1 MARLTRA
8 ESSDDDDYLENINS
22 QVANQSLHNAGSPGS
37 GTPLRPSKLPSDQ
50 VVDLTN
56 SPEPSRGY
64 KSLNS
69 LGFGHSEKPVF
80 GKPGKLMSSLKQ
92 KAADASHMFIQPKNR
107 PELHRDQKL
116 PPRILNESK
125 PQTFSSLGPEAYP
138 PEYVQSSYYKAAPS
152 DAAFEDNTFYTDPA
166 KANEDL
172 KALLEGGL
180 EEDDEEDNK
189 GDLEDGTLEGIKVK
203 LLPHQVEG
211 VKWMKGR
218 ELGPVKRGKVPK
230 GGILADDMGLG
241 KTLQSIS
248 LILSNPRPDRE
259 HPDWKKSLNGVE
271 RGTLVVAPLALIR
284 QWEQEIQEKVT
295 KSHRISVCVHHGP
308 NRTKRFQD
316 LAKYDVV
323 ITTYQILVSEFNY
336 TSETVKAGCFGL
348 HWYRLILDE
357 AHTIK
362 NRNAKSTKACCA
374 LRSEFRWCLTGT
386 PMQNNLDELQSLVNF
401 LRIQPYD
408 NLQHWREN
416 IDKPMKNGK
425 GHLAIRRLHAL
436 LRSFMKRRT
445 KDVLK
450 EEGALL
456 PGGKKALEAASRNG
470 TGEAPASKFK
480 ITERKVVA
488 RATEFSPSERRFYNK
503 LEERADKSLEAMM
516 RNKVSYAN
524 ALVLLLRLRQACNHP
539 SLVGSKLDRDKDA
552 LSTDTSNQKNADTS
566 VDDLADALGGMGI
579 QAKKCELCMIDL
591 PQNVSARGEVHC
603 DECLA
608 NMDEVNADFTGA
620 NTTKKKAKKSKKH
633 TRTTERKQ
641 RKPRRRN
648 AVIDSD
654 DEDDEGS
661 WLVDEDQRG
670 QLRLGKV
677 GGTDD
682 ENAEGTGE
690 DIGSDDSIHHSESE
704 SDSRLD
710 SFVVDDE
717 IDTQKTYEDVSDDDS
732 LVSIDKLG
740 SQPLKSKRQRKPVT
754 RVESESESES
764 QSDSDED
771 DSGISES
778 ELEKTEILQTSNR
791 RAQGKAHLMN
801 SSKIREIV
809 KILHKEATEHK
820 FIVFS
825 QFTSMLDL
833 VEPYLRKEGFKFV
846 RYDGGMKN
854 DAREESLHR
863 LRNDKNTRIL
873 LCSLKCGSLGLNL
886 TAATRVIIIEPFW
899 NPFVEEQ
906 AIDRVHRLTQTVD
919 VVVYKLTVKDT
930 VEERILELQEKKR
943 LLAMH
948 AIEGGMKKNKDSLK
962 LSLQDLLNLF
972 KPRHDN
978 DASGPGEDGDDALNG
993 LTDFRSK
1000 KPAPKKVNRREDDVY
1015 GRRW

>member
-1 MARLTRA
+1 MARLTRV
-8 ESSDDDDYLENINS
+8 ESSDDDDYLDNINS
-22 QVANQSLHNAGSPGS
+22 QVANQSLHNTASPAF
-37 GTPLRPSKLPSDQ
+37 GTLSRPEHPPNDQ
-50 VVDLTN
+50 VIDLTHT
-56 SPEPSRGY
+56 PEPARGY

-69 LGFGHSEKPVF
+69 LGFGHSDKPVF

-92 KAADASHMFIQPKNR
+92 KAAGASQMFIQPRNR
-107 PELHRDQKL
+107 PELHRDQNAP
-116 PPRILNESK
+116 PPRK
-125 PQTFSSLGPEAYP
+125 PAETKPPTFSSLSPQAYP
-138 PEYVQSSYYKAAPS
+138 PEYVQSSYYRGAPT

-180 EEDDEEDNK
+180 EDDEEEENK
-189 GDLEDGTLEGIKVK
+189 GDLDDGTLEGIKVK

-230 GGILADDMGLG
+230 GGILADVSLPAAVLVVRVLKCLLQDMGLG

-248 LILSNPRPDRE
+248 LILSNPRPDRD
-259 HPDWKKSLNGVE
+259 HPHWRKSLNGVE

-284 QWEQEIQEKVT
+284 QWEQEINEKVA
-295 KSHRISVCVHHGP
+295 KSHRLSVCVHHGP

-336 TSETVKAGCFGL
+336 TSETVKAGAFGL
-348 HWYRLILDE
+348 HWYRVILDE

-362 NRNAKSTKACCA
+362 NRNAKATKACCA

-445 KDVLK
+445 KDILK

-456 PGGKKALEAASRNG
+456 PGGKKALEEAAKNG
-470 TGEAPASKFK
+470 SGEAPASKFK

-488 RATEFSPSERRFYNK
+488 VSTEFSASERRFYNK

-516 RNKVSYAN
+516 KQKVNYAN

-539 SLVGSKLDRDKDA
+539 SLVGSKLDKDKDA
-552 LSTDTSNQKNADTS
+552 LSTDTSNQRNADTS

-579 QAKKCELCMIDL
+579 QAKKCELCMVNL
-591 PQNVSARGEVHC
+591 PRDVSTRGQEHC
-603 DECLA
+603 DECLE
-608 NMDEVNADFTGA
+608 NMEEVNAEFTGA
-620 NTTKKKAKKSKKH
+620 NKSKKKAKKPKKH
-633 TRTTERKQ
+633 ARKANDNR
-641 RKPRRRN
+641 RKARRRN
-648 AVIDSD
+648 VVSDSD
-654 DEDDEGS
+654 DEEEEGS

-670 QLRLGKV
+670 SLRLGKA

-690 DIGSDDSIHHSESE
+690 DIGSDDSIHPSESE
-704 SDSRLD
+704 AGSRLD

-717 IDTQKTYEDVSDDDS
+717 PGTQTTHDDGSDDDS
-732 LVSIDKLG
+732 LVSLDKFG
-740 SQPLKSKRQRKPVT
+740 SQPLKSRKQRKPAR
-754 RVESESESES
+754 RVESGSESDSQTESEE
-764 QSDSDED
+764 E
-771 DSGISES
+771 DSGVSES
-778 ELEKTEILQTSNR
+778 ELEKTEILYTPHKAAKS
-791 RAQGKAHLMN
+791 KAHLMN

-809 KILHKEATEHK
+809 KILHKEAPEHK

-899 NPFVEEQ
+899 NPV
-906 AIDRVHRLTQTVD
+906 
-919 VVVYKLTVKDT
+919 
-930 VEERILELQEKKR
+930 
-943 LLAMH
+943 
-948 AIEGGMKKNKDSLK
+948 S
-962 LSLQDLLNLF
+962 SS
-972 KPRHDN
+972 P
-978 DASGPGEDGDDALNG
+978 SP
-993 LTDFRSK
+993 
-1000 KPAPKKVNRREDDVY
+1000 
-1015 GRRW
+1015 